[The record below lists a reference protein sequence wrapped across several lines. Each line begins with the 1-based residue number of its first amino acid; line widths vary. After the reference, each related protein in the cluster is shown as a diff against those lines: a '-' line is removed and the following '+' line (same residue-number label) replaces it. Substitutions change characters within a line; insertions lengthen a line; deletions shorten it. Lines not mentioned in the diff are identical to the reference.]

1 MKQSCWTM
9 RPGSYD
15 QGISAPLSQT
25 GEHEQVD
32 EMRCRQ
38 SPLLSGKQRRIIG
51 RLVTAAAA
59 AVLLGPAPALAQ
71 LNGQN
76 IKGDMGLKSG
86 SQAPPGTYV
95 AIPLWFYSADAVK
108 DRDGNEILT
117 GNLDAALLRRGA
129 QRRHAEKD
137 SRRQLRLHGR
147 AAVGEQP
154 GTGRGGF
161 RLQSR
166 SGADGHVHPADQA
179 GGICPRSD

>member
-9 RPGSYD
+9 RSRCYD
-15 QGISAPLSQT
+15 QGISAPLSQA

-38 SPLLSGKQRRIIG
+38 SPLLSGKQRQQIIG

-117 GNLDAALLRRGA
+117 GNLDAALLRRRA
-129 QRRHAEKD
+129 QRRHAKKI
-137 SRRQLRLHGR
+137 LGANYGFIGR

-166 SGADGHVHPADQA
+166 NRVDGHVHPADQPGVA
-179 GGICPRSD
+179 